1 MSESNQDVSLQVI
14 KSIHIENDHVL
25 VSSKTIADHFGKSHK
40 NVLQAIELIECSED
54 FRRLNFQPSNY
65 TVNSGRN
72 TTRTFKCYNITRDGF
87 AFLAMG
93 FTGKKAAQFKEAY
106 INAFNKMEATITANQ
121 LGIGINPDNYHFPL
135 ETADPRSRQFRN
147 AVMTPTVLLN
157 GRKPELELLEQ
168 LEKDGFD
175 VEGAKVRLESLYQL
189 AEFQQMYNDIFNE
202 LYRSLKHVTEL
213 ADKHRNTV
221 WGNNVDFGKVDKRR
235 KAIKKPDK

>member
-1 MSESNQDVSLQVI
+1 MSKLNQDVSLQVI
-14 KSIHIENDHVL
+14 KSIHIENDHAL

-54 FRRLNFQPSNY
+54 FRRLNFQPSFYSVETGNGAQRQY
-65 TVNSGRN
+65 
-72 TTRTFKCYNITRDGF
+72 KCYNITRDGF

-106 INAFNKMEATITANQ
+106 INAFNTMEATITSNQ

-135 ETADPRSRQFRN
+135 ETADPKSRQFRN

-157 GRKPELELLEQ
+157 GRKPELELIEQ

-189 AEFQQMYNDIFNE
+189 AEFQHMYNDMFNE

-221 WGNNVDFGKVDKRR
+221 WGNNVDFGKLSKKGKGLKRS
-235 KAIKKPDK
+235 DD